1 MYPLLVSSSFPSP
14 SSLQRNNL
22 DKKAKK
28 ALQKAAG
35 KRIKLSL

>member
-1 MYPLLVSSSFPSP
+1 MSP
-14 SSLQRNNL
+14 SSLQRNDP

-35 KRIKLSL
+35 KRMKLSL